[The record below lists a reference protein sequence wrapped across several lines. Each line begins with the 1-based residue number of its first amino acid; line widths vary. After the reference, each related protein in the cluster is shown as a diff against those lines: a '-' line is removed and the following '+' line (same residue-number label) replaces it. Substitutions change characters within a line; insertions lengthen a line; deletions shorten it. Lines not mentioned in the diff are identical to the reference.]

1 MTEHLVVRSRGI
13 GNNIQQWQVK
23 ITVAIYLSFMPPIT
37 KAQPALKFI
46 APAFNPT
53 VFWLVSRLLPW
64 WMKSQLKIKRIDT
77 INIDRLVQLYDQ
89 FQHHQIRLILAFRHP
104 STDDGF
110 VMMHLLSQALPAAA
124 RKHQR
129 KLVIPPHAHFI
140 YDRGVPIWAGKLV
153 SWLFPKMGATPIH
166 RGKLDRIGL
175 KSIRNLLWQGQLPL
189 AIAPEG
195 ATNGHNELI
204 SPLEPGVI
212 QMGFWCIE
220 DLQAAGQEQEVWI
233 LPIGIQYHYQNPP
246 WPAIDQLLQELERD
260 CGLAQLPGELATV
273 RYQRLYRLGEYVLN
287 VMEDF
292 YQRCY
297 RQSFP
302 AKDPGK
308 EISDQPAL
316 SAAEFTTR
324 LQNLLDRALQV
335 AEQYFGIPAKG
346 NVIDRCRKL
355 EQAGWDCIYREDIS
369 NPGKLSPLERGLADR
384 VAAEASLRMWHMR
397 LVEGFVSV
405 TGSYVSA
412 VPSPERFAE
421 TSLIVWDVIHKI
433 KGDQANH
440 QRPNLGD
447 RRATVTIGESISVS
461 AHWPAYR
468 SSRSQAKQT
477 LAALTAQLQD
487 ALQATIKT
495 SS

>member
-1 MTEHLVVRSRGI
+1 MRQR
-13 GNNIQQWQVK
+13 QVK
-23 ITVAIYLSFMPPIT
+23 ITVAIHLFFMPLIT

-46 APAFNPT
+46 APAFNPI
-53 VFWLVSRLLPW
+53 VFRLVSLVLPFW
-64 WMKSQLKIKRIDT
+64 TKFPLKIKRIDT
-77 INIDRLVQLYDQ
+77 VNIDRLVQLYDG
-89 FQHHQIRLILAFRHP
+89 FQHKQIRLILAFRHP

-110 VMMHLLSQALPAAA
+110 VMMQLLSQALPRAA
-124 RKHQR
+124 HHQQR

-166 RGKLDRIGL
+166 RGKLDRVGL

-220 DLQAAGQEQEVWI
+220 DLQAAGQAQEVWI

-246 WPAIDQLLQELERD
+246 WAAIDRLLQELEQD
-260 CGLAQLPGELATV
+260 CGLAALPGELAAV
-273 RYQRLYRLGEYVLN
+273 RYHRLYRLGEYVLN

-292 YQRCY
+292 YRRCY

-302 AKDPGK
+302 VT
-308 EISDQPAL
+308 EISNQPAPPL
-316 SAAEFTTR
+316 SAAEFTAR
-324 LQNLLDRALQV
+324 LQTLLDRALQV

-355 EQAGWDCIYREDIS
+355 EQAGWDCIYREDIN

-384 VAAEASLRMWHMR
+384 IAAEASLRMWHMR

-405 TGSYVSA
+405 TGSYVST

-440 QRPNLGD
+440 HRPNLGD
-447 RRATVTIGESISVS
+447 RQATVTMGEPISVS
-461 AHWPAYR
+461 AHWPAYS

-477 LAALTAQLQD
+477 VAALTEQLQD

>member
-1 MTEHLVVRSRGI
+1 
-13 GNNIQQWQVK
+13 
-23 ITVAIYLSFMPPIT
+23 MPPIT
-37 KAQPALKFI
+37 KAQPALQFI
-46 APAFNPT
+46 APAFHPI
-53 VFWLVSRLLPW
+53 VFRLVCRVLPFW
-64 WMKSQLKIKRIDT
+64 TKSQLKIKRINP

-89 FQHHQIRLILAFRHP
+89 FQHRQIRLILAFRHP
-104 STDDGF
+104 SPDDGF
-110 VMMHLLSQALPAAA
+110 VMMQLLSQALPQAA
-124 RKHQR
+124 RRQR
-129 KLVIPPHAHFI
+129 CQLVIPPHAHFI

-153 SWLFPKMGATPIH
+153 GWLFPKMGATPIH
-166 RGKLDRIGL
+166 RGKLDRVGL
-175 KSIRNLLWQGQLPL
+175 KSIRNLLWQGQFPL

-195 ATNGHNELI
+195 GTNGHNELI
-204 SPLEPGVI
+204 SPLEPGTI

-220 DLQAAGQEQEVWI
+220 DLQAAGLEQEVWI
-233 LPIGIQYHYQNPP
+233 LPIGIQYHYQNHP

-260 CGLAQLPGELATV
+260 CGLAPLVGELATI
-273 RYQRLYRLGEYVLN
+273 RYQRLYRLSEYVLR

-302 AKDPGK
+302 VAANSDPASA
-308 EISDQPAL
+308 ISAE
-316 SAAEFTTR
+316 EFTAR
-324 LQNLLDRALQV
+324 LQTLLDRALQV
-335 AEQYFGIPAKG
+335 AEQYFGIQAKG

-397 LVEGFVSV
+397 LVEGFVAV
-405 TGSYVSA
+405 TGSYVGA

-433 KGDQANH
+433 KGDHANH
-440 QRPNLGD
+440 RRPDLGD
-447 RRATVTIGESISVS
+447 RQATVTMGEPLSVS

-477 LAALTAQLQD
+477 LAALTEQLQD

-495 SS
+495 S